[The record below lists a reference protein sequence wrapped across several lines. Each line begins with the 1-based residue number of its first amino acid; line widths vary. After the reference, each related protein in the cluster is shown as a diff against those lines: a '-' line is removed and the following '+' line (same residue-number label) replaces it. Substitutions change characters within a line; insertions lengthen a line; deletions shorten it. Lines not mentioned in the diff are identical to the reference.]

1 MSRQPRKKSGATP
14 TQLALVGI
22 LSLVL
27 IGVLAS
33 QWMGG
38 EAPAI
43 ELAAAADS
51 HGAMPTKAEETP
63 VTPAGQSP
71 FGAYA
76 ADEPWPALNVD
87 EASEFDPLK
96 TPEWAHAAP
105 DVEALAEQKHSE
117 EKLNELR
124 NATNTIII
132 TAGDK
137 RIARIGKHEYQVG
150 DTIGDF
156 EITDISSAGVVL
168 SEVD

>member
-1 MSRQPRKKSGATP
+1 MSRQPRKKSGAT
-14 TQLALVGI
+14 TKQLALIGI
-22 LSLVL
+22 LSMIL

-33 QWMGG
+33 QWLGSDTS
-38 EAPAI
+38 AI
-43 ELAAAADS
+43 SLADPSELPGSSSAR
-51 HGAMPTKAEETP
+51 EEKP
-63 VTPAGQSP
+63 VLPAGESP

-76 ADEPWPALNVD
+76 ADEPWPEFAVGKVI
-87 EASEFDPLK
+87 EFDPFK
-96 TPEWAHAAP
+96 TPDWAHPAP
-105 DVEALAEQKHSE
+105 DVETLAEQKHSE

-150 DTIGDF
+150 DTIGEF

-168 SEVD
+168 SKVD

>member
-1 MSRQPRKKSGATP
+1 MSRQSRKKSGATP
-14 TQLALVGI
+14 KQLALVGI

-27 IGVLAS
+27 VGVLAS
-33 QWMGG
+33 QWLGG
-38 EAPAI
+38 DAPAI
-43 ELAAAADS
+43 ELASEAHEAE
-51 HGAMPTKAEETP
+51 PPKKNEETH

-76 ADEPWPALNVD
+76 ADEPWPALDVD
-87 EASEFDPLK
+87 AASEFDPLK
-96 TPEWAHAAP
+96 TPDWAHAAP

>member
-14 TQLALVGI
+14 KQLALVGI

-27 IGVLAS
+27 VGVLAS
-33 QWMGG
+33 QWLGSG
-38 EAPAI
+38 TPTS
-43 ELAAAADS
+43 ELADAADS
-51 HGAMPTKAEETP
+51 HAMPTNTEEKAA
-63 VTPAGQSP
+63 TPAGQSP

-76 ADEPWPALNVD
+76 VDEPWPALELA
-87 EASEFDPLK
+87 EASDFDPLK

-132 TAGDK
+132 TAGEGIRDH
-137 RIARIGKHEYQVG
+137 RHLI
-150 DTIGDF
+150 
-156 EITDISSAGVVL
+156 
-168 SEVD
+168 